1 MKQMKQVLLLPLILT
16 LPAFAGEP
24 APAPAPN
31 PCLLKWFAGG
41 SVGYLTNLEEPMY
54 NIHLGATNSCW
65 KFSGWDVSM
74 FGEVGY
80 TSTDESFYDPY
91 RPFSNN
97 FYDID
102 VDVDIIPVTFNVK
115 LERAISGN
123 LSSYI
128 GAGIGAAYISLDAN
142 SQDPF
147 GDDSDSTWVFTGQ
160 VFAGLIYKVN
170 PSFEIYGGARWIYF
184 SDPDFSV
191 NYGIDPQNVDSLV
204 ENNDCLLEIG
214 LRYNF

>member
-1 MKQMKQVLLLPLILT
+1 MKQILLLPLILT

-31 PCLLKWFAGG
+31 PCLLNWFAGG

-65 KFSGWDVSM
+65 KFSGWDVAM
-74 FGEVGY
+74 FGEIGY
-80 TSTDESFYDPY
+80 TSTDGSFYDPY
-91 RPFSNN
+91 LTFTNN

-115 LERAISGN
+115 LERA
-123 LSSYI
+123 LSSNLNGYI
-128 GAGIGAAYISLDAN
+128 GAGIGGACISYDAS

-160 VFAGLIYKVN
+160 VFAGLSYKVN
-170 PSFEIYGGARWIYF
+170 PAIEIYGGARWIYYA
-184 SDPDFSV
+184 DPSFDVDF
-191 NYGIDPQNVDSLV
+191 GIDPQNVDSLV
-204 ENNDCLLEIG
+204 EDSDFLIELG
-214 LRYNF
+214 ARYYF